1 MKIKTDFHQ
10 FLYLILLAVFTA
22 ACDLYFK
29 GGNNSFAAL
38 LAKAAVYF
46 LLFYGFFSIANK
58 GLSCCREHTEAFA
71 WHRCFRFTRK
81 NVLQLSLLFFSVYCL
96 YLFVFYPGVTTG
108 DTLYQIEDLVT
119 GTAPMPYPSTYSS
132 QTVSALMIDSN
143 PVTTTLIFTLFY
155 QIGLLT
161 GAPNRGMFLYN
172 LLQCATLSVLF
183 AIVVCYMDQLQV
195 PKEIALISTVFFAS
209 PIIASYAITMG
220 KDLPFSLFY
229 IVYYHVFVWLV
240 LTPEVKGGSKRQWLM
255 LLLFSILIAL
265 MNKKGAAL
273 AAASNLCL
281 LSAIPGRKKLTA
293 IPTALLPFLITG
305 VIMPQLLFPAF
316 NIIPGGR
323 QEMLGVAFQQT
334 SLSLIEHPERYTE
347 DEKALFFSLLDLS
360 QEELKDTSNPE
371 ITDPIKNRLP
381 YDADQK
387 AICTYLELWLSHM
400 PREAGTYIRATLS
413 ISGGYFSPHKLFNVY
428 QSVPYS
434 EALKAF
440 SHPGCTEALRD
451 SVGSLIFWL
460 EQIPVFS
467 IFSQDSFYL
476 FWVPAFSFYCFRKK
490 KLKKRL
496 VLLVP
501 FGANLLFLV
510 FAPVCVTRYGLCQLF
525 TFPMLLAITAMPI
538 GKEETVD
545 SASLLQDLLQNATML
560 LMGKESASGQGTS

>member
-161 GAPNRGMFLYN
+161 GDPNRGMFLYN

-305 VIMPQLLFPAF
+305 VI
-316 NIIPGGR
+316 IR
-323 QEMLGVAFQQT
+323 
-334 SLSLIEHPERYTE
+334 S
-347 DEKALFFSLLDLS
+347 D
-360 QEELKDTSNPE
+360 
-371 ITDPIKNRLP
+371 
-381 YDADQK
+381 
-387 AICTYLELWLSHM
+387 
-400 PREAGTYIRATLS
+400 YI
-413 ISGGYFSPHKLFNVY
+413 H
-428 QSVPYS
+428 
-434 EALKAF
+434 
-440 SHPGCTEALRD
+440 
-451 SVGSLIFWL
+451 
-460 EQIPVFS
+460 
-467 IFSQDSFYL
+467 
-476 FWVPAFSFYCFRKK
+476 
-490 KLKKRL
+490 
-496 VLLVP
+496 
-501 FGANLLFLV
+501 
-510 FAPVCVTRYGLCQLF
+510 
-525 TFPMLLAITAMPI
+525 
-538 GKEETVD
+538 
-545 SASLLQDLLQNATML
+545 
-560 LMGKESASGQGTS
+560 